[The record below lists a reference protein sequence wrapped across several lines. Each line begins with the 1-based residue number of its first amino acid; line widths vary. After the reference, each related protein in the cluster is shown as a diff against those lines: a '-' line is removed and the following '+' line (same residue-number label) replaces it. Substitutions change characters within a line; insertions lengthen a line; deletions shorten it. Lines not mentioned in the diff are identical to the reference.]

1 MKSSIPLGRV
11 FGIEVGLHYSW
22 FLIALLI
29 TMSLSGQF
37 QAVHPGW
44 GASVIWTTAL
54 MTALLFFATLL
65 AHELSHALVA
75 RSRGLTT
82 KSITL
87 FALGGVAQIEK
98 EPQDPKSEFWVGIA
112 GPIASVVIGAL
123 ALGLCY

>member
-1 MKSSIPLGRV
+1 MHSSIRLGRI

-22 FLIALLI
+22 LLIALLI
-29 TMSLSGQF
+29 TLSLTTQF
-37 QAVHPGW
+37 QETHKNWSGELV
-44 GASVIWTTAL
+44 WTTAL

-82 KSITL
+82 RAITL